1 MLSWRYPEDDEVRV
15 ARVGSKSAPRVLI
28 RRKQTQTLRRFEDR
42 CRHEGLSQKEYQG
55 LLKTLTSYRSQRLL
69 AYILQREHR
78 SSDTSLPGS
87 KFPVSKPENKS
98 HWVWGNLL
106 QQPYESNTHHKLLSP
121 DFHFQI
127 PEKYHLVKYFW
138 LVWFLEWNKTKLENE
153 LQRPK
158 KIWS

>member
-98 HWVWGNLL
+98 LL
-106 QQPYESNTHHKLLSP
+106 VEVTEFVEPCYSSP
-121 DFHFQI
+121 MSLIHTTNSFPQTSIFSSQKNI
-127 PEKYHLVKYFW
+127 
-138 LVWFLEWNKTKLENE
+138 
-153 LQRPK
+153 
-158 KIWS
+158 IW